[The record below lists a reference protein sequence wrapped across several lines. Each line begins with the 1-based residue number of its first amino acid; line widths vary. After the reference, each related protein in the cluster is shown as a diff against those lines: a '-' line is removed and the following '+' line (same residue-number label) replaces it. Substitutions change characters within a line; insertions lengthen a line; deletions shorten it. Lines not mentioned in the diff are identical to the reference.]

1 MDRSASGTHVSLDG
15 RVALVTGASRGIGS
29 AIAYRLAQAVADV
42 AVGYGHDAEAAG
54 TVVDGISELGRRSV
68 AVGGDVADPSEL
80 DQMVSAVEE
89 ELGPIDV
96 LVSNAG
102 IAPPQELEEITVE
115 DWGYGSWA

>member
-1 MDRSASGTHVSLDG
+1 MSLDG
-15 RVALVTGASRGIGS
+15 RVALVTGASRGIGA
-29 AIAYRLAQAVADV
+29 AIAYRLAQAGVDV

-54 TVVDGISELGRRSV
+54 TVAGGISELGRRSV
-68 AVGGDVADPSEL
+68 AVGGNVGNPSEL